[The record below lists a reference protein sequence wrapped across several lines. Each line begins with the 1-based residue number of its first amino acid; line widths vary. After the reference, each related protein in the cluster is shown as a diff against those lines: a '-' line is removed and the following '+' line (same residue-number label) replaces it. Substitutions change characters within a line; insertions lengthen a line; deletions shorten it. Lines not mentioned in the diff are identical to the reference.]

1 MKSIS
6 LKSICYSSL
15 FSFLVVFSLIQCSSD
30 LNSEEEITSV
40 TLTFSIS
47 GGGTL
52 SLESGVYDL
61 NSTINLVATPES
73 GFYFDRWEGFE
84 SPIELEEY
92 TFTATSDFAITA
104 IFLPIPE
111 VASEVEVYVPKKIDV
126 NPIFMIKNGGTQA
139 FLTDKIGNKLQ
150 TWNFSSKL
158 GNELKLLS
166 DGNLMGL
173 FKPESVSFSFGGYGG
188 ILRKL
193 TPTGETLWEYEVN
206 TETELLHH
214 DFEVLPNGN
223 ILLLIWELF
232 NPQQASSLGYEGDG
246 PIYLEKIIELNPNT
260 FDIVWE
266 WRSVDHL
273 IQDSSS
279 SLSNFGSIEDHPE
292 KIDLNYDLNDTGD
305 LMHANGLFYDT
316 VRDMI
321 YLSVNFYSE
330 VWVIPHSYNT
340 EETKSELG
348 DLQFRFGNPS
358 TYGSLSERLFFNN
371 HHPTLVEHDP
381 NTSGNFLIYMNGSR
395 DSQSVVYEFILPAS
409 FDPNPKNWDTPE
421 EVWSYTHPDLF
432 FGKISGAYRL
442 ANGNT
447 LICEGD
453 YGYWEVM
460 PSGTI
465 VWKYNG
471 GSTFWRGYIYPNK
484 TP

>member
-1 MKSIS
+1 
-6 LKSICYSSL
+6 
-15 FSFLVVFSLIQCSSD
+15 
-30 LNSEEEITSV
+30 
-40 TLTFSIS
+40 
-47 GGGTL
+47 
-52 SLESGVYDL
+52 
-61 NSTINLVATPES
+61 
-73 GFYFDRWEGFE
+73 
-84 SPIELEEY
+84 
-92 TFTATSDFAITA
+92 
-104 IFLPIPE
+104 
-111 VASEVEVYVPKKIDV
+111 
-126 NPIFMIKNGGTQA
+126 
-139 FLTDKIGNKLQ
+139 
-150 TWNFSSKL
+150 
-158 GNELKLLS
+158 
-166 DGNLMGL
+166 MGL

-223 ILLLIWELF
+223 ILLLIWERF
-232 NPQQASSLGYEGDG
+232 NPQEASVLGYEGDG
-246 PIYLEKIIELNPNT
+246 PIYLEKIIELNPDT
-260 FDIVWE
+260 FDIEWE

>member
-47 GGGTL
+47 GGGKL

-111 VASEVEVYVPKKIDV
+111 VESEVEVYVPKKIDV

-193 TPTGETLWEYEVN
+193 TPTGETLWEYQVN

-232 NPQQASSLGYEGDG
+232 NPQQASSLGYESVG

-260 FDIVWE
+260 FDIEWE

-340 EETKSELG
+340 EETKSELKEAISTIKS
-348 DLQFRFGNPS
+348 LKKTINEVNLLNAKLLFANKLFRSYNLTNEQKVKVVETLDRTNSVREVKLVFSTLAESLKFNGNSKKQKLSEGIASKAQPS
-358 TYGSLSERLFFNN
+358 T
-371 HHPTLVEHDP
+371 
-381 NTSGNFLIYMNGSR
+381 
-395 DSQSVVYEFILPAS
+395 A
-409 FDPNPKNWDTPE
+409 PKKEIIE
-421 EVWSYTHPDLF
+421 ESTNEMANRF
-432 FGKISGAYRL
+432 KKL
-442 ANGNT
+442 AN
-447 LICEGD
+447 I
-453 YGYWEVM
+453 
-460 PSGTI
+460 I
-465 VWKYNG
+465 
-471 GSTFWRGYIYPNK
+471 
-484 TP
+484 